1 MPAETPFPAAERS
14 RGLLILAQRFS
25 QITTRKCSSWGWKSC
40 DGRRAARA
48 HQAQQ
53 GCAGRA
59 GWDRL
64 RLGADGAAWK
74 SSCRPHRSTGAIPQV
89 PSPKKQPLRALV
101 LASRPQTASRLGNGE
116 RLLQEPAP
124 EPRGTKG
131 AHPGRGCG
139 KPQGQEG
146 IWRLQIP
153 LGRSQGAQPG
163 LQPLGVLTAGVQ
175 QGGREGRRSFLVSG
189 KPSRKRSRRG
199 GGAAGAPQSC
209 LFTGEKNQCSK
220 YQVGPHPPRRASHN
234 KSHPWAEL
242 LSMTRSR

>member
-1 MPAETPFPAAERS
+1 M
-14 RGLLILAQRFS
+14 AQRFS

-40 DGRRAARA
+40 DGWRAARA

-74 SSCRPHRSTGAIPQV
+74 SSCRPHRSTGTSHKYRLRRSS
-89 PSPKKQPLRALV
+89 PSMLWSWPADPKRPRDWGMEKDSCRNQPR
-101 LASRPQTASRLGNGE
+101 S
-116 RLLQEPAP
+116 
-124 EPRGTKG
+124 
-131 AHPGRGCG
+131 
-139 KPQGQEG
+139 QEG
-146 IWRLQIP
+146 PKEHIQVEAAGSHGDRREFGVSKFLWE
-153 LGRSQGAQPG
+153 GAKELSLDSNPS
-163 LQPLGVLTAGVQ
+163 VLTAGVQ

-199 GGAAGAPQSC
+199 GGAASAPRSC
-209 LFTGEKNQCSK
+209 LFTGEKNECSM